1 MAQNMKKL
9 IVICII
15 LAISGCSNNR
25 GSLETHQQ
33 TGRIDNQLATAYAPS
48 ESSTEEYVNR
58 IGKKVILVSDRPD
71 SNYNFRVLDDSDAV
85 FSINSETKSVIISNG
100 VLHQLTDEAQLAA
113 ALALGIASLNNV
125 PQPDKEATY
134 SLSRAGYDPRAV
146 LELQQQYFN
155 AANNSHT
162 YWLQGVYPTPPTAGS
177 IANDELMLK
186 KMPQGLFRGTEDYHT
201 ELNR

>member
-15 LAISGCSNNR
+15 LAVSGCANNL

-33 TGRIDNQLATAYAPS
+33 TGRIDNHLATAYAPS

-58 IGKKVILVSDRPD
+58 IGKKVLLVSDRPD
-71 SNYNFRVLDDSDAV
+71 ANYNFRVLDDSNAV
-85 FSINSETKSVIISNG
+85 FSVNYESKSVIISSG
-100 VLHQLTDEAQLAA
+100 VLHQLKDEAQLAA

-125 PQPDKEATY
+125 TAPDKDAAY
-134 SLSRAGYDPRAV
+134 SLSRAGYDPHAV

-155 AANNSHT
+155 AANNNQP

-186 KMPQGLFRGTEDYHT
+186 KMPQGLYRGAEDYHK
-201 ELNR
+201 ELNG